1 MFVPLFWVR
10 LCVVPEISP
19 VKAAV
24 RMEIGDPALL
34 ENAANVEPNS
44 LLLVQTSLDC
54 WSARLAVGGTDPV
67 RAQQLRWHAAWERE
81 KIK

>member
-1 MFVPLFWVR
+1 MFVPLFWVC

-44 LLLVQTSLDC
+44 VLLVWTVDQLD
-54 WSARLAVGGTDPV
+54 
-67 RAQQLRWHAAWERE
+67 
-81 KIK
+81 